1 MSLAKRLIV
10 CLDVDHGRVVK
21 GVQFEQLQAVGDPA
35 QLAAH
40 YQTQG
45 ADEVVFLDISASVEG
60 RGTFLDV
67 VQRAAEQLFIPL
79 TVGGGISSVEAMQG
93 ALRAGAE
100 KVSLNSA
107 AVNDPGL
114 ILACAG
120 RFGRQAVVV
129 AIDAKRTRP
138 GRWEVYTHGGRTATG
153 LDAVAWAQ
161 RAVERGAGEILL
173 TSMDA
178 DGTKDGYD
186 LKLTRAVVEAVDVS
200 VIASGGGGTPE
211 HVRLAFCLGG
221 AQAALAASIFHYGQF
236 TVNQVKHHL
245 RQHGLS
251 VRPT

>member
-114 ILACAG
+114 ISACAG

>member
-1 MSLAKRLIV
+1 MSLAKRIIA

-35 QLAAH
+35 ELAAH

-79 TVGGGISSVEAMQG
+79 TVGGGVSSVEAMVD

-114 ILACAG
+114 ISACAQ
-120 RFGRQAVVV
+120 RFGCQAVVV

-138 GRWEVYTHGGRTATG
+138 GSWEVYTHGGRTATG

-161 RAVERGAGEILL
+161 HAVERGAGEILL

-186 LKLTRAVVEAVDVS
+186 LKLTRAVVDAVNVP

-211 HVRLAFCLGG
+211 HVRLAFCEGG

-236 TVNQVKHHL
+236 TVNQVKQHL
-245 RQHGLS
+245 QQHGLS
-251 VRPT
+251 VRPV